1 MTKKENSG
9 LSLIVQMSDGV
20 NLSVKSDLEKL
31 TEGQSNKLRD
41 FLKSVVY
48 QPQQLIKE
56 LNSYPYV
63 VGVDYGR
70 RAYPVKTNRNYE
82 EGR

>member
-1 MTKKENSG
+1 MVKKEASG
-9 LSLIVQMSDGV
+9 FSLVVQMSDGV

-48 QPQQLIKE
+48 QPRQPIKE
-56 LNSYPYV
+56 VNNYPYII
-63 VGVDYGR
+63 GIDYTK
-70 RAYPVKTNRNYE
+70 RAYPI
-82 EGR
+82 

>member
-9 LSLIVQMSDGV
+9 LSLVVQMSDGV

-48 QPQQLIKE
+48 QPRQPIKE
-56 LNSYPYV
+56 LNNYPYV
-63 VGVDYGR
+63 VGIAESAK
-70 RAYPVKTNRNYE
+70 AYPVGDNRNYQ
-82 EGR
+82 G